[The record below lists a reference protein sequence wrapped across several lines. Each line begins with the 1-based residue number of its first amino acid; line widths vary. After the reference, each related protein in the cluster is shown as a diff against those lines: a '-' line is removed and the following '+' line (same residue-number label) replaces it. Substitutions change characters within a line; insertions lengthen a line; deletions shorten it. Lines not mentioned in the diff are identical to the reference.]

1 MEIIKVI
8 GYFHSDVVRHWPLVK
23 SICINRIYHI
33 HSGKGRY
40 FHNGKRGEFEVGK
53 LYYIPYSDEVE
64 LYTDPDDP
72 IVHTYID
79 FDFLPLAATKDILCA
94 DITDDPLLQA
104 AVRTFDEGGLFL
116 KNNGYWVDYYNE
128 NKPFR
133 ALCNGAVKY
142 ILSYILEVNGIPFIE
157 DKTIETAL
165 DVMHTRMSEP
175 ITVEMLAEKCYM
187 NKDTFIRKFTKVIGS
202 TPYAYLKSLR
212 LRTAKLLKA
221 DGVPLSDI
229 AKITGYSDASSL
241 LHALNSYKS

>member
-8 GYFHSDVVRHWPLVK
+8 GYYHSDVVRHWPLVK

-33 HSGKGRY
+33 HSGKGHY

-53 LYYIPYSDEVE
+53 LYYIPYSSEVE

-79 FDFLPLAATKDILCA
+79 FDFLPPAATKDILCA
-94 DITDDPLLQA
+94 EITDDPLLQS
-104 AVRTFDEGGLFL
+104 AVRSFNEGALFL
-116 KNNGYWVDYYNE
+116 KSTGQWIEYYEKNE
-128 NKPFR
+128 PFR
-133 ALCNGAVKY
+133 LLCNGAICY
-142 ILSYILEVNGIPFIE
+142 ILSYILKVNNVPFID
-157 DKTIETAL
+157 DKAIETAL
-165 DVMHTRMSEP
+165 DIIHTRMSEP

-187 NKDTFIRKFTKVIGS
+187 NKDTFIRKFTKAIGT

-212 LRTAKLLKA
+212 LRTARLLKT

-241 LHALNSYKS
+241 LHALNSYKN